1 MDIILS
7 IFNVFNLPKLIAIQS
22 IIMIKVT
29 FLEPECRKRSIVPIS
44 KRILCWKPFD
54 ECSFGVSNK

>member
-22 IIMIKVT
+22 IIIIKVT
-29 FLEPECRKRSIVPIS
+29 FLDPECRKRSSVPIS
-44 KRILCWKPFD
+44 TLFVSRILFGECPF
-54 ECSFGVSNK
+54 GISNK